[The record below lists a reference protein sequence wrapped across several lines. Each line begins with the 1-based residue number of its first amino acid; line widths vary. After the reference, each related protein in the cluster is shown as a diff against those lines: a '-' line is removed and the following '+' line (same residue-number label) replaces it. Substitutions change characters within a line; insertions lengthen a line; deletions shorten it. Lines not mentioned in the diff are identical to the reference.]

1 MPKKQ
6 LSVGLPALLNLRAEL
21 ERATKE
27 SRSSDAAP
35 KRKQRLDDDV
45 GVSNRGILARIQQD
59 ALAVKEDKLAHKHAN
74 ARARQALEAKAKIYD
89 ALSGSG
95 SASAAQLDESQLAK
109 ILEETSVDFVRRRQQ
124 LREQVQAED
133 AIDDPAS
140 DDSMVEIIDEFGRS
154 RAVPRRQ
161 AKDFDHCSSSYS
173 DSESYSSSASTGRH
187 SAADTARRNHGASYF
202 HLSSNYAQREEQLSM
217 LRVLHSKT
225 NEHRQ
230 AAAISIAELQTE
242 QREHRQRFIK
252 TSLETT
258 QAKAL

>member
-1 MPKKQ
+1 MPKKR

-35 KRKQRLDDDV
+35 KRKQRLDDD
-45 GVSNRGILARIQQD
+45 D

-124 LREQVQAED
+124 LREQVQVED

-140 DDSMVEIIDEFGRS
+140 DDSMVEIIDEFGRGYRS
-154 RAVPRRQ
+154 PKPR
-161 AKDFDHCSSSYS
+161 S
-173 DSESYSSSASTGRH
+173 
-187 SAADTARRNHGASYF
+187 
-202 HLSSNYAQREEQLSM
+202 
-217 LRVLHSKT
+217 
-225 NEHRQ
+225 
-230 AAAISIAELQTE
+230 
-242 QREHRQRFIK
+242 
-252 TSLETT
+252 
-258 QAKAL
+258 